1 MIIHSAHLK
10 YSFRSMSFYHFVDHK
25 FHVDSHERGLTEN
38 VLVTQ
43 LAILAT
49 FCGMP
54 MAYYLDQ
61 KILPVV
67 PIWSKISKSTVSKIV
82 YLMSILT

>member
-1 MIIHSAHLK
+1 
-10 YSFRSMSFYHFVDHK
+10 MSDYHFVDHK

-54 MAYYLDQ
+54 MAYYLEQ

-67 PIWSKISKSTVSKIV
+67 P
-82 YLMSILT
+82 YLE